1 MKLTGL
7 YVPLITPFD
16 ESGGIAFDALET
28 LAHQIL
34 DGGARGLVALGTTAE
49 PSALTEHERE
59 SVLKIATQACQDHDA
74 QLVVGADTPQ
84 ALDDLRD
91 RPEVTAAL
99 TLVPPFISPG
109 EAGAAAYLTRL
120 AVTSPVP
127 LVIYHVPYRTGQP
140 LCAATIRQLA
150 ADDNIAGI
158 KYAAGG
164 IDEET
169 ITLMADL
176 PPDFAVLAGDDP
188 YLSPMLALGAHGG
201 ILASAL
207 VAPTQFATLIDAW
220 LTNDVRQ
227 ARQRGHQLSGLSQA
241 LFAEP
246 NPTVIKAVLHARGT
260 IPTPAVRPPLLP
272 ADPASRRAALT
283 LLDDLPHPAHEDGP
297 TTL

>member
-1 MKLTGL
+1 MTLTGL

-59 SVLKIATQACQDHDA
+59 SVLKIATQACQAHDA
-74 QLVVGADTPQ
+74 QLLVGANSPQ
-84 ALDDLRD
+84 ALDDLRE

-99 TLVPPFISPG
+99 TLVPPFIRPG
-109 EAGAAAYLTRL
+109 EAGAAAYLTQL
-120 AVTSPVP
+120 AATSPVP
-127 LVIYHVPYRTGQP
+127 IVIYHVPYRTGQP
-140 LCAATIRQLA
+140 LSAATIQDLA
-150 ADDNIAGI
+150 AVDNIKGI
-158 KYAAGG
+158 KYAQGG

-188 YLSPMLALGAHGG
+188 YISPMLALGAHGG

-207 VAPTQFATLIDAW
+207 VVPTQFATLIDAW
-220 LTNDVRQ
+220 LTNDVVQ
-227 ARQRGHQLSGLSQA
+227 AREPGHRLGNLSQA

-260 IPTPAVRPPLLP
+260 IPTPAVRPPLLQ
-272 ADPASRRAALT
+272 ADPTSATRAIEKLT
-283 LLDDLPHPAHEDGP
+283 RLV
-297 TTL
+297 

>member
-1 MKLTGL
+1 MKLKGL

-49 PSALTEHERE
+49 PFALTDHERE
-59 SVLKIATQACQDHDA
+59 AVLKIATNACQSHDA
-74 QLVVGADTPQ
+74 HLLVGANTPQ
-84 ALDDLRD
+84 ALEDLQD

-99 TLVPPFISPG
+99 TLVPPFIRPG
-109 EAGAAAYLTRL
+109 EAGAAAYLTQL

-140 LCAATIRQLA
+140 LSAATIQSLA
-150 ADDNIAGI
+150 EVKNIKGI

-207 VAPTQFATLIDAW
+207 VAPNQFATLIDAW
-220 LTNDVRQ
+220 LTNDAKT
-227 ARQRGHQLSGLSQA
+227 ARELGHQLASLSQA

-260 IPTPAVRPPLLP
+260 IPTPGVRLPLLP
-272 ADPASRRAALT
+272 AEPTSTTRAIEKLT
-283 LLDDLPHPAHEDGP
+283 RLV
-297 TTL
+297 